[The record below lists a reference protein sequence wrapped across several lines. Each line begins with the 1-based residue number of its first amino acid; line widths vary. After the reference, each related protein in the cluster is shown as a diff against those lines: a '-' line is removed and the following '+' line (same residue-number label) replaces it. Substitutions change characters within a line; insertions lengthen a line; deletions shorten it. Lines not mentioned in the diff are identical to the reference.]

1 MPLSKKL
8 PVGNEYTDDLS
19 RIQPQA
25 DEEAQKPNFAGT
37 KPSPF
42 PVNSGE
48 LAVSL
53 VAAAQMLGVCKR
65 TLERERDRG
74 RLKCLRIGRH
84 WKVRV
89 AELHAYLRRCEAE
102 EG

>member
-1 MPLSKKL
+1 MNKK
-8 PVGNEYTDDLS
+8 VSAGNGNTNDLS
-19 RIQPQA
+19 RPQPKA
-25 DEEAQKPNFAGT
+25 DEEAQKPDLAGI

-42 PVNSGE
+42 PVKNGE

>member
-1 MPLSKKL
+1 MSKK
-8 PVGNEYTDDLS
+8 VSAGIGNTNELS
-19 RIQPQA
+19 RPQPQA
-25 DEEAQKPNFAGT
+25 DEEAQKSDPAGI
-37 KPSPF
+37 KPLPF
-42 PVNSGE
+42 PVKNGE

-53 VAAAQMLGVCKR
+53 VAAARLLGVCKR

>member
-1 MPLSKKL
+1 MEKQTSSQEPQPTPENVRPAL
-8 PVGNEYTDDLS
+8 PPAGN
-19 RIQPQA
+19 
-25 DEEAQKPNFAGT
+25 
-37 KPSPF
+37 
-42 PVNSGE
+42 GE